1 MRMERGS
8 SGSDETKGGLRGY
21 PGMRR
26 SVIRSFVGLLCAASL
41 GAAGFVWLKDHP
53 EHDPWAPLVL
63 SDPPGWASSLKV
75 RALRADRAEC
85 RAFLDRSLIVAKA
98 LPPAGE
104 GQCLRDDRQVLASP
118 VQADVALTPRGAQ
131 ATCAVDAGLA
141 LWLRHGVQPAAQ
153 RLLGS
158 PVAWI
163 EHLGTNSC
171 RRIGGGSEG
180 SWSEHATG
188 NAIDIAAFVLEDGRR
203 IGVLKE
209 WSAGDDKAAFLRA
222 VRDAACESFATVL
235 SPDYNAA
242 HADHLHLDQARRTG
256 GWAACR

>member
-1 MRMERGS
+1 
-8 SGSDETKGGLRGY
+8 
-21 PGMRR
+21 MRR
-26 SVIRSFVGLLCAASL
+26 SIIRSIVGLLCAASV
-41 GAAGFVWLKDHP
+41 GAAGYVWLKDHP
-53 EHDPWAPLVL
+53 EHDPWAPLML
-63 SDPPGWASSLKV
+63 RDPPGWASGVKV
-75 RALRADRAEC
+75 QALRGDRAEC
-85 RAFLDRSLIVAKA
+85 RAFLDRSLIAAEA

-104 GQCLRDDRQVLASP
+104 GQCLRDDRQVLTSAAH
-118 VQADVALTPRGAQ
+118 ADVALAPRGAQ

-158 PVAWI
+158 QVARI
-163 EHLGTNSC
+163 EHFGTNNC
-171 RRIGGGSEG
+171 RRIGGGSAG

-203 IGVLKE
+203 IGVLKD
-209 WSAGDDKAAFLRA
+209 WGDGGDADEGKRAAFLRA
-222 VRDAACESFATVL
+222 ARDAACESFATVL

-242 HADHLHLDQARRTG
+242 HADHLHLDQARRAG